1 MLVFMYLTQTETS
14 TKLSN
19 DPAITTGIVASSYV
33 VSMLIGLGG
42 GSSVTVSPQN
52 FAVALGIIS
61 MQTFQGTIGSDTTNW
76 TWIFLVFPWVGA
88 LAAVFLY
95 ECVFKKA

>member
-1 MLVFMYLTQTETS
+1 MCQVIIGSFMLVFMYLTQTETS

-42 GSSVTVSPQN
+42 GSFV
-52 FAVALGIIS
+52 
-61 MQTFQGTIGSDTTNW
+61 
-76 TWIFLVFPWVGA
+76 
-88 LAAVFLY
+88 
-95 ECVFKKA
+95 